1 MPSIHNTLIFREPH
15 HILKNKSRVTEH
27 GNPANVI
34 EAVGD
39 NDYTTFSDVID
50 YNINI
55 ASDGNP
61 TRVDA
66 VFVKGK
72 GVTRYEGTPTGG
84 SGTGWR
90 QRIIPDTVTNYE
102 GDTVDTT
109 IDGFQHD
116 LFLLPSPFTATSVRL
131 QFAGTG
137 IEIYEIMLLE
147 LGVEID
153 ANESDFLEIQPI
165 QVDRT
170 GSVDISDSGQ
180 LSRDPGDSNARHR
193 RNTDA
198 TIKVIPGVSLI
209 QNVDEFLF
217 WLEDNPHFVL
227 AEEFTRHPKWVYPAI
242 NGSTRI
248 QVRYLTDFKPN
259 GYAVPFRILER

>member
-1 MPSIHNTLIFREPH
+1 MASLQNTLIFKCQ
-15 HILKNKSRVTEH
+15 HILENKSRVTEH
-27 GNPANVI
+27 GTSSVV

-50 YNINI
+50 YDINI
-55 ASDGNP
+55 ADGGSP

-72 GVTRYEGTPTGG
+72 GITRHDGTPTGG

-90 QRIIPDTVTNYE
+90 QRIIPDTITNYE
-102 GDTVDTT
+102 GDNVDTT
-109 IDGFQHD
+109 IDSFQHD
-116 LFLLPSPFTATSVRL
+116 LFLLPSHFTATSVRV

-137 IEIYEIMLLE
+137 IEIYEVMLLE

-153 ANESDFLEIQPI
+153 ANESDFLAFGPV

-170 GSVDISDSGQ
+170 GTVDTSDTGQ
-180 LSRDPGDSNARHR
+180 LSRSPGLDNARHR

-198 TIKVIPGVSLI
+198 TIRVIPSVSLMD
-209 QNVDEFLF
+209 NVDEFLF

-227 AEEFTRHPKWVYPAI
+227 AEEFTRHPKWVYPAA

-259 GYAVPFRILER
+259 GYSVEFRILER